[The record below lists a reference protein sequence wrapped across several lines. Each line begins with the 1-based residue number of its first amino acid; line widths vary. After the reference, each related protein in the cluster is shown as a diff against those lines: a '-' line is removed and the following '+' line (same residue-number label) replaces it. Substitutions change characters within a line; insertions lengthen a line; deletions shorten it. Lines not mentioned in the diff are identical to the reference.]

1 MNAPLMIS
9 VAGIRGIVGESLTP
23 EVVARFAAAF
33 ARGLPDRP
41 VVVGRDARTSGPLVY
56 HAVAS
61 GIMAA
66 GRSVIDIGLATT
78 PTTQIAVEHLRAA
91 GGIILTASHN
101 PAPWNALKF
110 LSERGEFLGV
120 REGAR
125 VRKQFESGRGL
136 WVPFDRLGSE
146 ASEGAALEWHLERVL
161 GLKML
166 DVPRIRSRALTIVV
180 DGCASVGGV
189 AVPRL
194 LERLGARV
202 IEVDCVPDGRFT
214 RELEPLPRHLSRLIR
229 AVRESGADFGVAL
242 DPDADRAAFVDGAGV
257 PLGEEYTLALG
268 AGVVLERKRGP
279 VVTNLSTSRI
289 VDAVCAR
296 AGVPLYRSAVG
307 EAHVVAMMRARG
319 AVAGGEG
326 NGGMIVPD
334 AHLGRDGL
342 VATAL
347 VAQAVA
353 ASGKT
358 VRELADALPRLHMV
372 KLKLPV
378 PAEPWPRLAAR
389 LRKGF
394 EALRVQA
401 GDGLRFSRGDEW
413 IHVRP
418 SGTEPVV
425 RVIAESPS
433 EARTRELVVRARE
446 ALRPKA
452 APRSRTGRA
461 AKAATFSRSAAGGP
475 GRTRRR

>member
-1 MNAPLMIS
+1 MIS

-33 ARGLPDRP
+33 ARGLADRP
-41 VVVGRDARTSGPLVY
+41 VVVGRDARVSGPAVY
-56 HAVAS
+56 HAVAA
-61 GIMAA
+61 GVMAA

-78 PTTQIAVEHLRAA
+78 PTTQIAVEHLGAA

-110 LSERGEFLGV
+110 LSPRGEFLGV
-120 REGAR
+120 REGAT
-125 VRKQFESGRGL
+125 VRRRFDSGRGL
-136 WVPFDRLGSE
+136 WAPFDRLGSE
-146 ASEGAALEWHLERVL
+146 RQERAALDWHLERVL
-161 GLKML
+161 GLEFL
-166 DVPRIRSRALTIVV
+166 DLARIRSRALTVVV

-214 RELEPLPRHLSRLIR
+214 RELEPLPEHLGRLCR
-229 AVRESGADFGVAL
+229 TVLEQGADFGVAL
-242 DPDADRAAFVDGAGV
+242 DPDADRAAFVDAAGV
-257 PLGEEYTLALG
+257 PLGEEYTVALG
-268 AGVVLERKRGP
+268 AGVVVDRKPGP

-289 VDAVCAR
+289 VDAICTR

-347 VAQAVA
+347 VAQAVT
-353 ASGKT
+353 ASGRT
-358 VRELADALPRLHMV
+358 LRELADALPRLHMV
-372 KLKLPV
+372 KARLAL
-378 PAEPWPRLAAR
+378 PAESWERLAER
-389 LRKGF
+389 LRRRFDG
-394 EALRVQA
+394 LRVQA
-401 GDGLRFSRGDEW
+401 RDGLRFSRGEEW
-413 IHVRP
+413 VHVRP

-425 RVIAESPS
+425 RVIAESPG
-433 EARTRELVVRARE
+433 EARTRELIGWARE
-446 ALRPKA
+446 ALGSA
-452 APRSRTGRA
+452 ASRSRTGRVA
-461 AKAATFSRSAAGGP
+461 RRRSSARTSARASRGRP
-475 GRTRRR
+475 GRARGR